1 MSDYKNK
8 IIKRRKR
15 LFLGSLFFI
24 FVLLTIA
31 LFVYIFIIKRV
42 GSNYDIYYG
51 NFTSYKNVHVSM
63 PVTINDITVG
73 RVLKTELTKDNFI
86 MATIDIKKEY
96 TNRIRKDT
104 VLVANINYISRRVD
118 NLKLY
123 PGTNLIIK
131 SGSFIETSDSK
142 RGKILRD
149 DYEKRENIP
158 VNVARMFLESKIFF
172 QNVVYEDKLNEDIKM
187 LYRKLSKIDED
198 LKSGKLKFVTS
209 KEDRIFLQNTIND
222 IKVTLDALQSQIEAV
237 TLIAKLI
244 PLEYDTKVF
253 EDTLQF
259 IGISTTTIENIAR
272 TLPIAFEVIVGLE
285 KTVEDIKSFLVSI
298 EHIYEY

>member
-24 FVLLTIA
+24 FVCLTIA

-172 QNVVYEDKLNEDIKM
+172 QDVVYEDKLNEDIKM
-187 LYRKLSKIDED
+187 LYQKLSKIDED

-259 IGISTTTIENIAR
+259 IGISTTAIENIAR

>member
-187 LYRKLSKIDED
+187 LYQKLSKIDED